1 MKSSKSH
8 QLYKSSEAA
17 VVWLCLT
24 HCKNMQKGLEI
35 ASKKKKERAGISR
48 WLFNCGI
55 Q

>member
-17 VVWLCLT
+17 VVWLCLM

-35 ASKKKKERAGISR
+35 ASKKKKKKRISR

>member
-35 ASKKKKERAGISR
+35 ASKKKKKKRESR
-48 WLFNCGI
+48 NI
-55 Q
+55 QVAF